1 MTVSEEI
8 LLVEDDEVVAEL
20 EKRVLLG
27 AGCEVRTAHTVK
39 DALALLSEQSFR
51 AIVLD
56 YRLPDG
62 APWPVLEAAN
72 AHIPRTPVLLA
83 SAMESEAM
91 VAEALERGVADFLK
105 KEYGFWHQLPEA
117 VNRIARDAAIDQ
129 NLQLGD
135 ELFHRIAAN
144 LSDVILVGDMRG
156 RARYIS
162 PACLYVLGY
171 QPEELKAAL
180 SLDLIHPDDQGLMTG
195 LLTSIGRR
203 GQGTLTY
210 RCRAKNGNYR
220 WLESNVN
227 LLRDP
232 ASGAREVVA
241 ISRDVTERKHAEE
254 EINKLKVNFELLLNG
269 AKEYAVVMLDREGR
283 VTTWN
288 SAAERIVGYA
298 AQEIIGCHFST
309 FHPAAAAALPQADE
323 ILRVAAEEGS
333 FAEEGWRE
341 RKDGTLFWASVTI
354 TALYNADGE
363 LCGFSSATH
372 DATEAKKTAE
382 ALALARQQADE
393 ANRAKGDFLVAMSH
407 EIRAPL
413 NAILGLTDV
422 LNETELNP
430 DQREYVARCR
440 RAGAGLL
447 TIINDLLD
455 LSKIEAGRFELEKVP
470 FDLEDL
476 VETTAE
482 LIAPRAHLKGVAL
495 QARLAPE
502 TPTHLIGDPVRLQQ
516 ILINL
521 LGNAAK
527 FTESGWIILSVAP
540 DMSGPP
546 GHLRFVVSDT
556 GIGIPE
562 ARLESIFEDF
572 SQAETAGVR
581 LFGGTGLG
589 LGIARRLVESFGGK
603 LSVSSVFGE
612 GSTFTFD
619 AQFGVPEL
627 PVVPEAPPQE
637 LAGRRVLLLDDDPAN
652 RQSVAKMCC
661 TWGMSPSVA
670 NTVPEGVALLA
681 EAKKKQRPFSLAI
694 LNSLTPEEGGFA
706 ALAQIQT
713 ANPGL
718 PVIMTAS
725 QTLPGDAGKARN
737 LGAAALLLHPFRR
750 SEMLRLALAALRPA
764 EGPKAAATA
773 PVLASPPLQANSAA
787 PVKILVAE
795 DSDDNRFLME
805 VYLNGLPYDLRFV
818 ENGQDAINLLERE
831 EFDLVL
837 MDIQMPIMDGLTATR
852 MIRELEQRTPRTRTP
867 ILALTANALLG
878 DAEESQAA
886 GCDGHLAKPIAKE
899 ELITAIENVR
909 FAACANA

>member
-1 MTVSEEI
+1 MTLSDEI

-20 EKRVLLG
+20 EKRVLLE
-27 AGCEVRTAHTVK
+27 AGCTVRSVHSVK
-39 DALALLSEQSFR
+39 DALALLGEQSFR

-62 APWPVLEAAN
+62 APWPVVDAAN
-72 AHIPRTPVLLA
+72 AQIPRTPVLLA
-83 SAMESEAM
+83 SAMDSEAI
-91 VAEALERGVADFLK
+91 VADAFQRGVADYLK
-105 KEYGFWHQLPEA
+105 KAYGFWNELPDA
-117 VNRIARDAAIDQ
+117 VSRIARAAAIEQ

-135 ELFHRIAAN
+135 ELFQVITGN

-171 QPEELKAAL
+171 QPEELKEVL
-180 SLDLIHPDDQGLMTG
+180 SIDLIHPEDQGLMTS
-195 LLTSIGRR
+195 LLANIGRH

-210 RCRAKNGNYR
+210 RCRTKSGSYR
-220 WLESNVN
+220 WLESNVS
-227 LLRDP
+227 LVRDP
-232 ASGAREVVA
+232 ASGAQEVVA
-241 ISRDVTERKHAEE
+241 ISRDVTERKHAAE

-269 AKEYAVVMLDREGR
+269 AKEYAVVMLDRQGR
-283 VTTWN
+283 VTSWN

-298 AQEIIGCHFST
+298 AQEVIGCHFSI
-309 FHPAAAAALPQADE
+309 FHPAAAALPQADE
-323 ILRVAAEEGS
+323 ILAKAEQEGCFS
-333 FAEEGWRE
+333 EEGWRE
-341 RKDGTLFWASVTI
+341 RKDGSLFWASVTI
-354 TALYNADGE
+354 TALYDADGE
-363 LCGFSSATH
+363 LCGFSLMTH

-382 ALALARQQADE
+382 ALALARQHADE

-455 LSKIEAGRFELEKVP
+455 LSKIESGRFELEKVP

-476 VETTAE
+476 LETTAE

-495 QARLAPE
+495 QARVAPE
-502 TPTHLIGDPVRLQQ
+502 APTHLIGDPVRLQQ
-516 ILINL
+516 VLINL

-527 FTESGWIILSVAP
+527 FTESGWIILSVSP
-540 DMSGPP
+540 DPNGPP

-562 ARLESIFEDF
+562 AKLDTIFEDF
-572 SQAETAGVR
+572 SQEESSSAR
-581 LFGGTGLG
+581 RFGGTGLG
-589 LGIARRLVESFGGK
+589 LGIARRLVHSFGGQ
-603 LSVSSVFGE
+603 LTVSSVFGE

-619 AQFGVPEL
+619 AHFAVPEEPL
-627 PVVPEAPPQE
+627 PVALPPGAQD
-637 LAGRRVLLLDDDPAN
+637 LAGRHVLLLDDDPAN
-652 RQSVAKMCC
+652 RRTMNKMCVS
-661 TWGMSPSVA
+661 WGMATSAADSIS
-670 NTVPEGVALLA
+670 EGLALLS
-681 EAKKKQRPFSLAI
+681 EAKRRQQPFSLAI
-694 LNSLTPEEGGFA
+694 LNALTPEEGGFA
-706 ALAQIQT
+706 ALAQIQS
-713 ANPGL
+713 ANPEL

-725 QTLPGDAGKARN
+725 QTQPGDTAKARA

-750 SEMLRLALAALRPA
+750 AEMLRLLLAALRPV
-764 EGPKAAATA
+764 EAAKPEPVA
-773 PVLASPPLQANSAA
+773 PVPANPALKPNSPPT
-787 PVKILVAE
+787 KILIAE
-795 DSDDNRFLME
+795 DSDDNRFLIE
-805 VYLNGLPYDLRFV
+805 VYLGELPYDLRFV
-818 ENGQDAINLLERE
+818 ENGQDAINLFERE

-852 MIRELEQRTPRTRTP
+852 AIRELERRTPRARTP
-867 ILALTANALLG
+867 ILALTANAILG

-886 GCDGHLAKPIAKE
+886 GCDGHLAKPISKE
-899 ELITAIENVR
+899 ELVTAIENIR
-909 FAACANA
+909 FAACASA